1 MTEASEALHGPG
13 SAPTPA
19 PASAPT
25 LAPTNT
31 TASTPELAPASIPGP
46 APGPGSTL
54 TPAHATASA
63 PTPTTNTPTNWRTR
77 LGSRSQDYLEMCKPR
92 VVLLMLLCTLVGMS
106 LATEGVALWEI
117 PWRILVFGNLGVA
130 LVAGSAA
137 ALNHLVDAN
146 IDARMIRTRHRP
158 VAEGRVTTPEAIL
171 FIGITAITG
180 ISLLT
185 LLVNPLTAWLNLASW
200 FGYGVIYTVYLKR
213 ATPQNIVIG
222 GLFGAAPPLFGWT
235 AVTNSI
241 DGGGL
246 LLVLIIFAWT
256 PPHFW
261 SLAISRLE
269 DYRQVNIP
277 MLPVTHGV
285 TYTKLHILLYTII
298 LIIISVLPYLTGMS
312 NLLYLLVALALG
324 AGFLYWSLAML
335 LGTHPAAPMATFR
348 YSIWYLLLLFL
359 ALMIDH
365 HLLPVTYLP
374 LSG

>member
-1 MTEASEALHGPG
+1 MTEASESLA
-13 SAPTPA
+13 A
-19 PASAPT
+19 PA
-25 LAPTNT
+25 
-31 TASTPELAPASIPGP
+31 
-46 APGPGSTL
+46 
-54 TPAHATASA
+54 
-63 PTPTTNTPTNWRTR
+63 NWRDR
-77 LGSRSQDYLEMCKPR
+77 LGSRSRDYLEMCKPR

-106 LATEGVALWEI
+106 LATDGVALWEI
-117 PWRILVFGNLGVA
+117 PWEILVFGTLGVA

-146 IDARMIRTRHRP
+146 IDARMARTRHRP
-158 VAEGRVTTPEAIL
+158 VAEGRVTPPEAIV

-180 ISLLT
+180 ITLLT
-185 LLVNPLTAWLNLASW
+185 FLVNPLTAWLNLVSW

-261 SLAISRLE
+261 SLAISRLA
-269 DYRQVNIP
+269 DYRQADIP
-277 MLPVTHGV
+277 MLPVTHGEP
-285 TYTKLHILLYTII
+285 YTKFQILLYTII
-298 LIIISVLPYLTGMS
+298 LIVVSVLPYLTGMS
-312 NLLYLLVALALG
+312 NLLYLLAALALG
-324 AGFLYWSLAML
+324 AGFLYWSLVLL
-335 LGTHPAAPMATFR
+335 LGDNKSAPLATFR
-348 YSIWYLLLLFL
+348 YSIVYLLLLFL
-359 ALMIDH
+359 ALLVDH

-374 LSG
+374 HLG